1 MLHLHARCAAG
12 LVERRP
18 SLAPSIGSRSG
29 ANAVAVRTP
38 GVGQGVPC
46 SKQLAK
52 VAGRSRKQSSG
63 YSSKRAMALRA
74 EAEGSQAVADIE
86 DVVHASGPR
95 VGVILV
101 DHGSRRAE
109 SNKVLEN
116 FVSTYME
123 VTGRDL
129 VEPAHMELAEPSISV
144 AYGRCLGR

>member
-52 VAGRSRKQSSG
+52 VA
-63 YSSKRAMALRA
+63 
-74 EAEGSQAVADIE
+74 EAEGSQDVADIE